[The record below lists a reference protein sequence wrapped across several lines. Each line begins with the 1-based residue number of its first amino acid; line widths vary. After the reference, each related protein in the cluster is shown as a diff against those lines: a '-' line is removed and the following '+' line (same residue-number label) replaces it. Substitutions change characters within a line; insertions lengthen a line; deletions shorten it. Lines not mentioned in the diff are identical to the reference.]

1 MVGAVNAQL
10 TSDSTAVKVTNILS
24 SRKLRLLLPITLI
37 LSVFVVF
44 GHRYDALP
52 RIPATWSQGSD
63 SKPVD
68 DTESVVDWSQFAYTQ
83 YVTNSQYLCN
93 SVMLLERLQNVG
105 SRADRVIMYPSYML
119 DQNAA
124 SISPDG
130 RLLIKAR
137 DEYGAKLVPIQV
149 QSRRGG
155 DTTWAESFTKLL
167 AFNQTQYK
175 RVLSLDSDSVVLQSM
190 DELFLLP
197 SCPIAM
203 PRAYW
208 LYPDTKILSSQLV
221 LVEPSEREFSRV
233 MAKVDVAGRD
243 DYDMEIVNYLYGDTA
258 LVLPHRRISAG
269 ESEVWDPVAVF
280 NEAKF
285 LHFSDWP
292 VPKAVVGDGEDAG
305 EEAAG
310 VSCAGR
316 DGILRGEGFVEWV
329 LRGLYGKAQGTFLAS
344 RVQPHAQVSSLAR
357 RGGHR
362 MVAAVHPKGQFSNL
376 GRLPST
382 RTQQQLSSDCGGTHE
397 KNGKLGGTLMVTSA
411 S

>member
-1 MVGAVNAQL
+1 MKTG
-10 TSDSTAVKVTNILS
+10 DSTAVKVTNILS

-155 DTTWAESFTKLL
+155 DSRFSP
-167 AFNQTQYK
+167 
-175 RVLSLDSDSVVLQSM
+175 LSVYPAQ
-190 DELFLLP
+190 
-197 SCPIAM
+197 
-203 PRAYW
+203 PRRSKA
-208 LYPDTKILSSQLV
+208 
-221 LVEPSEREFSRV
+221 
-233 MAKVDVAGRD
+233 
-243 DYDMEIVNYLYGDTA
+243 
-258 LVLPHRRISAG
+258 
-269 ESEVWDPVAVF
+269 
-280 NEAKF
+280 
-285 LHFSDWP
+285 
-292 VPKAVVGDGEDAG
+292 PK
-305 EEAAG
+305 
-310 VSCAGR
+310 
-316 DGILRGEGFVEWV
+316 
-329 LRGLYGKAQGTFLAS
+329 
-344 RVQPHAQVSSLAR
+344 
-357 RGGHR
+357 
-362 MVAAVHPKGQFSNL
+362 
-376 GRLPST
+376 
-382 RTQQQLSSDCGGTHE
+382 
-397 KNGKLGGTLMVTSA
+397 
-411 S
+411 